1 MQAGGAP
8 AAADHAQASYVYI
21 KRAGDAAADG
31 EVYAELAVL
40 PGDTVARLA
49 GRAVA
54 AFPRWGAADAGQLR
68 LHLVERPPDADE
80 PPSADEEA
88 LAVELKRPHWTL
100 ARAGVGAGSWLL
112 ARVAPPAAAAAPA
125 GALRGARAG
134 SPSPLALVCAYS
146 RRRQRA
152 RSPLPF
158 SCAQAALGRRWEQ
171 VGSASSRRSR
181 L

>member
-1 MQAGGAP
+1 MAFRQRAP
-8 AAADHAQASYVYI
+8 AAGDAQPQYAFI
-21 KRAGDAAADG
+21 KRAGGAAADD
-31 EVYAELAVL
+31 EVYAEVAIL

-49 GRAVA
+49 ERAVA

-88 LAVELKRPHWTL
+88 LAVELKRPHWAL

-112 ARVAPPAAAAAPA
+112 ARVAPSAAAAAPA

-134 SPSPLALVCAYS
+134 SPPPLALGCAYS

-152 RSPLPF
+152 CSPLLF